1 MKEIGLDNVALLVI
15 DVQNAFCHPSGS
27 LAKLG
32 KDIDSLV
39 RIREPCRELVAVA
52 HSQAVPV
59 IYTRN
64 VYRADYSDRGVMAHE
79 IRPALKEVQSC
90 VHGTWDA
97 ELTEEFIVEQRDYCF
112 DKSRPSAFFNCG
124 VDTVLRNLNIT
135 TVVICGVT
143 TSICVESTV
152 RDASQRDYRTFV
164 VSDAVAEL
172 EHTRHDASLVTMEYF
187 FAHII
192 GLREILSQWG

>member
-1 MKEIGLDNVALLVI
+1 MKEVGIDNVGLLVI
-15 DVQNAFCHPSGS
+15 DVQNAFCHSSGS

-32 KDIDSLV
+32 KDIKSLV
-39 RIREPCRELVAVA
+39 QIREPCRELVTAA
-52 HSQAVPV
+52 HSRAIPV

-79 IRPALKEVQSC
+79 IRPGLKEVQSC
-90 VHGTWDA
+90 VAGTWDA
-97 ELTEEFIVEQRDYCF
+97 ELTEEFSVEERDYCF

-124 VDTVLRNLNIT
+124 IDTVLRNLHIA
-135 TVVICGVT
+135 TVVVCGVT

-164 VSDAVAEL
+164 VSDAVAEVDDS
-172 EHTRHDASLVTMEYF
+172 RHDASLVTMQYF
-187 FAHII
+187 FAHLIKV
-192 GLREILSQWG
+192 RDILSQWR